1 VPLRLSVL
9 TLPDGRLRLTWFGGM
24 TIRLQRATDPSASSW
39 DDVADT
45 LGKASLELDSTGA
58 TGFFR
63 LLRP

>member
-1 VPLRLSVL
+1 
-9 TLPDGRLRLTWFGGM
+9 M